1 MTGLP
6 GTRGPGFDAT
16 AQVMRRLGYERAVR
30 GGARS
35 RRAVLRNAL
44 CAVVALAVAGA
55 CIAWWGAWSGA
66 SRSGPAVGDA
76 IRGSVANGAGRL
88 EAILLGMPR
97 PVESSPTMSAEADR
111 AGDGTTAPANGP
123 TRTY

>member
-6 GTRGPGFDAT
+6 GTRGTDFDAT
-16 AQVMRRLGYERAVR
+16 AEVMRRLGYERAGR
-30 GGARS
+30 GGARA
-35 RRAVLRNAL
+35 RRAVVRHAL
-44 CAVVALAVAGA
+44 CALAALAVAAAG
-55 CIAWWGAWSGA
+55 IAWWGARSVA
-66 SRSGPAVGDA
+66 SRPGPAVGDA

-97 PVESSPTMSAEADR
+97 SVESSPTMSAEADG
-111 AGDGTTAPANGP
+111 AGDGTTAPANGQ